1 MLAFE
6 TAQKWS
12 NIHQGESK
20 VAELRMQIP
29 EELVRKL
36 QAKLGHDVKVTDI
49 AREALT
55 LFNWAVQEKAKG
67 RQILS
72 SNEEGEEVKVL
83 AMASLENMPGQP
95 GDKTR

>member
-1 MLAFE
+1 M
-6 TAQKWS
+6 
-12 NIHQGESK
+12 K
-20 VAELRMQIP
+20 VAELRMNVP

-72 SNEEGEEVKVL
+72 SNEEGEDVKVL
-83 AMASLENMPGQP
+83 AMASLENIPTP
-95 GDKTR
+95 SPSGDKNG

>member
-1 MLAFE
+1 MP
-6 TAQKWS
+6 
-12 NIHQGESK
+12 
-20 VAELRMQIP
+20 ELRMNVP

-36 QAKLGHDVKVTDI
+36 QAKLGHEVKVTDI

-72 SNEEGEEVKVL
+72 SNEDGEDVKVL
-83 AMASLENMPGQP
+83 AMASLENIPPPGAA
-95 GDKTR
+95 DKPR

>member
-1 MLAFE
+1 
-6 TAQKWS
+6 
-12 NIHQGESK
+12 
-20 VAELRMQIP
+20 VPELRMNVP

-36 QAKLGHDVKVTDI
+36 QAKLGHEVKVTDI

-72 SNEEGEEVKVL
+72 SNEEGEDVKVL
-83 AMASLENMPGQP
+83 AMASLENIPAPGP
-95 GDKTR
+95 SGDKTG